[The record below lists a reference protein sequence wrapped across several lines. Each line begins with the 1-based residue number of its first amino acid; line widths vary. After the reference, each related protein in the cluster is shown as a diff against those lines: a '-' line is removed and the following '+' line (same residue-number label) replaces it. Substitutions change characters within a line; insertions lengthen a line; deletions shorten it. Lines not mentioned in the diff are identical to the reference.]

1 MLRTTTAHDLLMDIH
16 AKDKDNMQVNAQKAL
31 LGAIVMTRLILQLLA
46 MTFDVDHPH
55 LSGTTT

>member
-1 MLRTTTAHDLLMDIH
+1 MDIH

-31 LGAIVMTRLILQLLA
+31 LGAIVMTRLILQLSA

-55 LSGTTT
+55 